1 MMRPQPIILHLGGE
15 HWQVRP
21 LTLGQIQ
28 RIEPLLSPETQRAGS
43 LAAATEIV
51 AVALSRDHTQI
62 AEKLHEV
69 EATTG
74 EIAAAMRAVL
84 RLAGFIASETVET
97 SPGEAQAGADLISY

>member
-1 MMRPQPIILHLGGE
+1 MRPQSITLHLGAE

-28 RIEPLLSPETQRAGS
+28 RIEPLLSPEAQRTGS

-51 AVALSRDHTQI
+51 AVALSRDHAQI

-84 RLAGFIASETVET
+84 RFAGFIASDAAEA
-97 SPGEAQAGADLISY
+97 SPGEVQAGADLISH

>member
-1 MMRPQPIILHLGGE
+1 MRPQPITLHLGGE

-51 AVALSRDHTQI
+51 AVALSRDHAEI
-62 AEKLHEV
+62 AKKLHEA
-69 EATTG
+69 EATTS
-74 EIAAAMRAVL
+74 EIAVAMRAVL
-84 RLAGFIASETVET
+84 RLAGFIASDAAETP
-97 SPGEAQAGADLISY
+97 SGEPQAGADLISH

>member
-1 MMRPQPIILHLGGE
+1 MRPQPITLHLGGE

-28 RIEPLLSPETQRAGS
+28 RIEPLLASDAQRAGS
-43 LAAATEIV
+43 LAAATQIV
-51 AVALSRDHTQI
+51 AVALSRDHAQI

-74 EIAAAMRAVL
+74 EIAIAMRAVL
-84 RLAGFIASETVET
+84 RLAGFIASDGETVQ
-97 SPGEAQAGADLISY
+97 GEAQAGAD

>member
-1 MMRPQPIILHLGGE
+1 MRPQPITIHLGGE

-28 RIEPLLSPETQRAGS
+28 RIEPLLMPETQRAGS

-51 AVALSRDHTQI
+51 AVALSRDH
-62 AEKLHEV
+62 AEVSKKLHEV

-84 RLAGFIASETVET
+84 RFAGFIASDATEA
-97 SPGEAQAGADLISY
+97 SPGEAQAGVDPISH